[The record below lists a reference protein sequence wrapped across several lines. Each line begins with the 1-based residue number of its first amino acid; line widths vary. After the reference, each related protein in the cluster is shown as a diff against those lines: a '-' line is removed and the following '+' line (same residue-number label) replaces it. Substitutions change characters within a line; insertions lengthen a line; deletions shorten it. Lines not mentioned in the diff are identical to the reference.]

1 MTQCIASKISGTSW
15 FSAFASCIQYTRD
28 LYETADQ
35 IDRLSDQELRD
46 IGLHRGS
53 LI

>member
-1 MTQCIASKISGTSW
+1 MTQCIANKNSDTSW
-15 FSAFASCIQYTRD
+15 FSAVVNCLQFTRD
-28 LYETADQ
+28 LHETADQ

-53 LI
+53 LV

>member
-1 MTQCIASKISGTSW
+1 MSKCISSRSSETSW
-15 FSAFASCIQYTRD
+15 LSAFMSCFQYTRD
-28 LYETADQ
+28 LHETADQ

-46 IGLHRGS
+46 LGLHRGS

>member
-1 MTQCIASKISGTSW
+1 MTQTIANKISETSW
-15 FSAFASCIQYTRD
+15 FSAVASCLQYTRD
-28 LYETADQ
+28 LHETADQ

-53 LI
+53 LA